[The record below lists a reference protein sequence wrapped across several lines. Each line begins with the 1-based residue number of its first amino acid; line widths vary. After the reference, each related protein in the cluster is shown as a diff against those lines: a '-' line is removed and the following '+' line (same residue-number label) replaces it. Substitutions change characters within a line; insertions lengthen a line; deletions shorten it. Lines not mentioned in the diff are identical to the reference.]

1 MVPPEVAIGSHR
13 GVSAPPPFPWPWNG
27 PENRRLAK
35 VVVCWVFALNL
46 WAVFAYDVL
55 PISRF
60 SPWGAE
66 SDLRAPLFAR
76 FDSGWYDS
84 IVRFGYPDPPREGKA
99 SAHAFFPLYPT
110 LARLV
115 HQSTGVDSFHAALL
129 VTYLCLLLAVPL
141 LAEEARARLGPGRG
155 EAPLPFLLLYP
166 VSFFLAA
173 VYTESTFLL
182 LALLAFRGVRLR
194 QPGLAAACAFLAG
207 LSRAPAAALG
217 PALGLA
223 WLLTHHDDAR
233 RWLRSAALAL
243 LPLAGVYS
251 WAFGIGFAKGEPGLF
266 FRSMAAWRVS
276 SGDRLEALVAF
287 FLEPT
292 WLWHRGWFRD
302 DPQTV
307 LPYVHFV
314 LLLALG
320 AWQLRRRHLPDA
332 AWTFGALAMAVLTG
346 TADGVPR
353 YSLTV
358 YPLFF
363 ALVEVGDR
371 HPRLRRVWLALSAAL
386 LLYNAALFVNW
397 HFVS

>member
-1 MVPPEVAIGSHR
+1 
-13 GVSAPPPFPWPWNG
+13 VSAPPPFPWPWSG
-27 PENRRLAK
+27 PENRRLSK
-35 VVVCWVFALNL
+35 IVVCWILALNL

-55 PISRF
+55 PIPRH
-60 SPWGAE
+60 SPWGSE

-84 IVRFGYPDPPREGKA
+84 IIRFGYREPPPPGKA

-110 LARLV
+110 LARLI
-115 HQSTGVDSFHAALL
+115 HQGAGVDSFHSALF
-129 VTYLCLLLAVPL
+129 VSYLCLLFAVPL
-141 LAEEARARLGPGRG
+141 LAEEARARLGPSRG
-155 EAPLPFLLLYP
+155 DAPLPWLLLYP
-166 VSFFLAA
+166 VAFFLAA

-223 WLLTHHDDAR
+223 WLLAHRDDAK
-233 RWLRSAALAL
+233 RWARSAALAL
-243 LPLAGVYS
+243 LPLAGVYA
-251 WAFGIGFAKGEPGLF
+251 WAFGIGFGKGEPGLF

-276 SGDRLEALVAF
+276 SGDWLEAVMAF

-292 WLWHRGWFRD
+292 WFWHRGWFRE
-302 DPQTV
+302 DPEHF
-307 LPYVHFV
+307 LPYVHA
-314 LLLALG
+314 LLLVALG
-320 AWQLRRRHLPDA
+320 AWQLRRRRFPDA
-332 AWTFGALAMAVLTG
+332 AWTFGALGMAMLTG

-363 ALVEVGDR
+363 ALVEIGDEN
-371 HPRLRRVWLALSAAL
+371 PRLRRLWLLVSAAL
-386 LLYNAALFVNW
+386 LLFNSALFVNW